1 MRLSFKIAK
10 SFLFKN
16 DFFKNG
22 VVNVVS
28 FIGLFIG
35 SLSIILSISVLNGFQ
50 NILKEETIKVH
61 GEYLIS
67 NYNEVSDLS
76 IIDEIKRNNIEH
88 SIFDNEEFILSNNS
102 SQKLVT
108 IKNILNKNHLKFYK
122 LNLINKGKDL
132 KDNEMIIGKSLA
144 RSLNINVGDNVNI
157 FSKNINLN
165 SLALPRSTKFKVVNI
180 YSNRILR
187 IDDYLIFISN
197 NDIINKDNLSLE
209 LIGDIENSRILEE
222 RSLSWKDRNRQI
234 FEATEVEKKI
244 TFFTLSLIIIIAS
257 FNLCSAIIQISSK
270 KIREI
275 AILMSIGMSKNSIRN
290 IFILYSYLIG
300 LSAISLGILTSLF
313 IIFMQNRFS
322 IITLNPDYYL
332 VEKLPM
338 VISIFDIFYVF
349 LAAIVII
356 GIFSIIPL
364 RFINHMS
371 PNQIINK
378 QS

>member
-50 NILKEETIKVH
+50 NILKDETIKVH

-102 SQKLVT
+102 SKKLVT

>member
-1 MRLSFKIAK
+1 VRLSFKIAK

-50 NILKEETIKVH
+50 NILKDETIKVH

>member
-50 NILKEETIKVH
+50 NILKDETIKVH

-313 IIFMQNRFS
+313 LIFMQNRFS

>member
-76 IIDEIKRNNIEH
+76 IIDEIQKNNIQH

-108 IKNILNKNHLKFYK
+108 IKNILNKNHLKFYE

-157 FSKNINLN
+157 YSKNINLN
-165 SLALPRSTKFKVVNI
+165 SLALPTSTKFKVVNI

-197 NDIINKDNLSLE
+197 NNIINKNNLSLE